1 MEFQRKLRYKGMN
14 VYNFLVQI
22 GHTFVILFLENI
34 ALKSTKSPQL
44 DPIEFPTVQEILGNM
59 YIFEI
64 FNSAP
69 TV

>member
-34 ALKSTKSPQL
+34 ALKSTK
-44 DPIEFPTVQEILGNM
+44 I
-59 YIFEI
+59 
-64 FNSAP
+64 SAI
-69 TV
+69 